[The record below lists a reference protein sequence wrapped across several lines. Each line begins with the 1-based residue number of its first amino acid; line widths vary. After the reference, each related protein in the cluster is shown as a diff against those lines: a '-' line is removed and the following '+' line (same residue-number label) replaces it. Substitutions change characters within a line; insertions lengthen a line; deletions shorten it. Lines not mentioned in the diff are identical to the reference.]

1 MKKKI
6 VQQGRKIRRF
16 FRKYVNGTKGIIS
29 IFLVLLMLPFLSIA
43 GILINAARVNSALA
57 IFDEALCNASNSTLG
72 TYDDFLRKRFGL
84 LAISQS
90 GKASGYT
97 EQEFINDMFQ
107 AYVDE
112 NMKVLNN
119 TYDKDVINAT
129 GVYPLGNKN
138 VLKQALYEASKYSVP
153 TKLVMDG
160 LFIEDL
166 LKKLCSPLDKAS
178 KFVNCVADLGEVA
191 VDADKLTKKLNEAQK
206 DLNDLYDKI
215 SAYNTAYNNFIGSAF
230 PDNNYNYNGN
240 SAVHKYNSE
249 VAKQKKAVQDAQNAY
264 NTAQTDYSSK
274 NSLVVSFENNHKD
287 LVNGYNACTT
297 DKERNEYK
305 KAHSDIQDYI
315 DLVKDRDDASKT
327 WDDKE
332 KALKDAKDTAEK
344 ALKSLRK
351 DVKDKLDAYKTA
363 VDDLNKAASTSK
375 KSLQDA
381 QQLLSDFVSA
391 MNTMAKDAGDTVGML
406 AKDSI
411 GKSAKDLKDELKGL
425 KEIENPTADQKA
437 RMTELQEQINIVEDE
452 QTDIG
457 NLNTLGDKYV
467 DNKSNYEKELI
478 KFAKN
483 DYATYYD
490 PVISGTAT
498 LSTALGSYVV
508 PEDQVTECKT
518 SCTEVSDYYV
528 SVKPITNNIAR
539 NVLQEIMTHLAEET
553 AKSSVIQTIKMII
566 KFLMA
571 IIEILLGIN
580 VDLIS
585 VVVPSKIPS
594 WADRSLLNKSGNPYE
609 ADDKKL
615 YDENMKLMQTYASS
629 DLSESYSKKTISSII
644 EEIEVQ
650 AQKIKDGFT
659 GMKWTNFFSKIA
671 QIIKAIGK
679 IVVLLVELF
688 DTFFECIADSF
699 IDIVKQRIMLTG
711 YCAYNLANRTT
722 YDGGK
727 ALTGYSY
734 DLPSFADLDKYG
746 LTGKLETFS
755 GAEFEYII
763 CGSPLEALNVK
774 LCYDMVLCLR
784 IVNNVGFVCTD
795 SVVQG
800 IADAAGSVTFGIGT
814 VVVFVLWTI
823 AESLVDMVILIGKN
837 TVPIIKKPIYLSP
850 NGIPKLVSKITSIAL
865 STAAKADIKSA
876 FTNFSY
882 GDPPKQLSTD
892 DLDKIATKAPDPKTE
907 VGMDWVTS
915 IFAMDYTQHL
925 MILSALCCTNNMML
939 ERLEDIIQ
947 MEGQYHAMKN
957 GYDFNIFEAYTWLR
971 VSGQFETNEFVRIS
985 GMNEDYSYKYGG
997 DNTKSIVDRIFKS
1010 DERII
1015 YRGY

>member
-84 LAISQS
+84 LAVSQS

-97 EQEFINDMFQ
+97 EQEFINDLFQ
-107 AYVDE
+107 SYVDE

-129 GVYPLGNKN
+129 GIFPLGNKN
-138 VLKQALYEASKYSVP
+138 VLKEAIYEASKYSVP
-153 TKLVMDG
+153 TKLAMDG

-178 KFVNCVADLGEVA
+178 KFVNCAADLGEVV
-191 VDADKLTKKLNEAQK
+191 VDADKLAEKLQEAQ
-206 DLNDLYDKI
+206 DDVDDLYDKI
-215 SAYNTAYNNFIGSAF
+215 SAYNTAYNDFIGNAF

-274 NSLVVSFENNHKD
+274 NSLVVSFENNHRD

-297 DKERNEYK
+297 DKERDDYK

-315 DLVKDRDDASKT
+315 DLVKDRDAAAT
-327 WDDKE
+327 TRDDKE
-332 KALKDAKDTAEK
+332 TALNNAKDAAEA
-344 ALKSLRK
+344 ALSPLRTE
-351 DVKDKLDAYKTA
+351 VSNKLDAYKTA
-363 VDDLNKAASTSK
+363 VDDLNKAASTSL
-375 KSLQDA
+375 SSIQEA
-381 QQLLSDFVSA
+381 QQLLSDFVAA

-406 AKDSI
+406 VKDNI
-411 GKSAKDLKDELKGL
+411 GKNETDLKKELEDL
-425 KEIENPTADQKA
+425 KKVENPTAEQQARLTEVQNQLNIIADDKA
-437 RMTELQEQINIVEDE
+437 DVS
-452 QTDIG
+452 

-483 DYATYYD
+483 DYTTYYN

-498 LSTALGSYVV
+498 LSTALASYVV
-508 PEDQVTECKT
+508 PDDQVTECKT
-518 SCTEVSDYYV
+518 SCAEVTDYYV

-539 NVLQEIMTHLAEET
+539 NVIVEIMTHLAEET

-566 KFLMA
+566 KFLIA
-571 IIEILLGIN
+571 IIEILTGIN
-580 VDLIS
+580 IELIS
-585 VVVPSKIPS
+585 VVVPSKIPT
-594 WADRSLLNKSGNPYE
+594 WANRSKLNDAANPYD
-609 ADDKKL
+609 AADKKL
-615 YDENMKLMQTYASS
+615 YDENMKLLQTYASS
-629 DLSESYSKKTISSII
+629 DLSEDYTTKSISSII
-644 EEIEVQ
+644 EEIQEQ
-650 AQKIKDGFT
+650 ADKISKAFDD
-659 GMKWTNFFSKIA
+659 MEWYNFFIKIGE
-671 QIIKAIGK
+671 IIIAIGK
-679 IVVLLVELF
+679 IVILLVELF
-688 DTFFECIADSF
+688 DTFFECLAESF
-699 IDIVKQRIMLTG
+699 IDMVKQRIMLTG

-734 DLPSFADLDKYG
+734 DLPSFADLELSG

-755 GAEFEYII
+755 GAEFEYIL
-763 CGSPLEALNVK
+763 CGWPAEAVNVS

-784 IVNNVGFVCTD
+784 IINNVGFVCTD
-795 SVVQG
+795 EVVQG

-823 AESLVDMVILIGKN
+823 AESLVDMVILIGGN
-837 TVPIIKKPIYLSP
+837 SVPIVKLPIFLSP
-850 NGIPKLVSKITSIAL
+850 NGIPDLISRLTSIAL
-865 STAAKADIKSA
+865 STAAKTEIKST
-876 FTNFSY
+876 FGELYSD
-882 GDPPKQLSTD
+882 DPSKQLSAD
-892 DLDKIATKAPDPKTE
+892 QIDKIATQAPSKTSAM
-907 VGMDWVTS
+907 GWVTS
-915 IFAMDYTQHL
+915 IFQMDYTQHL
-925 MILSALCCTNNMML
+925 MLLSVVCCTNNMML

-947 MEGQYHAMKN
+947 MESQYHALKN
-957 GYDFNIFEAYTWLR
+957 GYNFSIFEAYTWLR

-985 GMNEDYSYKYGG
+985 GMNEEYSYKYGG
-997 DNTKSIVDRIFKS
+997 NNTKSIVDRIFKS